1 MTLNM
6 ILKML
11 PIEMILD
18 LELTTNHNV
27 MKGPCLEFAP

>member
-11 PIEMILD
+11 PIKMILD
-18 LELTTNHNV
+18 LELTRNENEI
-27 MKGPCLEFAP
+27 KGPCLEFAS